1 MTLVTVVISRKNKG
15 QAARAPCPETPH
27 SHLPVRFSY
36 SIICSEAATLV
47 EVDSNLNPKVERYRQ
62 SWRLRIPPD
71 PGETRRIERWLAT
84 ARVILAVSALVAIRM
99 DPTELGHS
107 WAAYGLFVF
116 YLANGCL
123 IMMLLRRRQEST
135 AAFRVLVHAGDIAW
149 PALISIFSEGPRTPF
164 FLFFVF
170 VLAAAAYRWGLWE
183 TLGTAAA
190 EVALLWI
197 ESLVLLNLP
206 VGPGGTLP
214 WLVFS
219 GLRVNVGEFEPQRLF
234 MLSVYLLVMGLL
246 LGYLAEQQK
255 HLRAEKAVLTGTL
268 AKVRVEAGLTG
279 TIERIFQEMMSM
291 YGASRV
297 VLASQESHSHRV
309 FVGELN
315 QASEGAPSEFRWLEA
330 KPRDAKMYLD
340 DFPGE
345 VCYAT
350 VDADHWTTLALDQ
363 DGHQTSV
370 ANLMPISQLRQV
382 QTFDRLLTVGFL
394 FGAEW
399 RGRVFLFN
407 PSWRG
412 EKQEELRFVLDMVRQ
427 VGPAVYNVY
436 LLHRLRRRAGA
447 AERARVARELHDGA
461 VQSLI
466 AVEMQVDVLRRQA
479 QADKVIGAELGRI
492 QGLLREE
499 VLKLRELMQ
508 QMKSMDV
515 DAQKLLRVMNDTVE
529 RFQRETGISARF
541 VTDVEVLDMPQRI
554 CRELVRIVQEGLV
567 NVRKHSGARHALVRL
582 GSSADKW
589 NLTLE
594 DDGKGFPFAGRYNQ
608 DQMEEAGRGPM
619 IIKER
624 VRLIDGELTIESNP
638 GQGTRLEITVPR
650 NGEAPHEL

>member
-1 MTLVTVVISRKNKG
+1 LYP
-15 QAARAPCPETPH
+15 Q
-27 SHLPVRFSY
+27 
-36 SIICSEAATLV
+36 
-47 EVDSNLNPKVERYRQ
+47 VERYRQ

-84 ARVILAVSALVAIRM
+84 ARVFLAISALVAIRM

-116 YLANGCL
+116 YLANSIL
-123 IMMLLRRRQEST
+123 ILMLLRRRQQST
-135 AAFRVLVHAGDIAW
+135 AAFRLLVHAGDVVW
-149 PALISIFSEGPRTPF
+149 PALISIFAEGPRSPF

-183 TLGTAAA
+183 TLATAAA
-190 EVALLWI
+190 EVALLWV
-197 ESLVLLNLP
+197 ESFALIHML
-206 VGPGGTLP
+206 VGPGRVPAWSVIT
-214 WLVFS
+214 
-219 GLRVNVGEFEPQRLF
+219 GLRVNVGEFEPKRLF
-234 MLSVYLLVMGLL
+234 MLSVYLIVMGLL

-255 HLRAEKAVLTGTL
+255 HLRAEKAVVTGIL
-268 AKVRVEAGLTG
+268 SRVRVEAGLTG
-279 TIERIFQEMMSM
+279 TMQQIFNEAMSM
-291 YGASRV
+291 YGASQLV
-297 VLASQESHSHRV
+297 VAAQEARSHRV

-315 QASEGAPSEFRWLEA
+315 NSNGGPPPEFRWLESP
-330 KPRDAKMYLD
+330 PREANPYLD
-340 DFPGE
+340 VFPGD
-345 VCYAT
+345 VCYASLNG
-350 VDADHWTTLALDQ
+350 DRWSTLALDPNGNQ
-363 DGHQTSV
+363 AVVIDATPIARLREAQQFDSLVTV
-370 ANLMPISQLRQV
+370 A
-382 QTFDRLLTVGFL
+382 FL
-394 FGAEW
+394 FGGEW

-412 EKQEELRFVLDMVRQ
+412 EKQEELRFLQNLVRQ
-427 VGPAVYNVY
+427 IGPAIYNVY

-447 AERARVARELHDGA
+447 AERARFARELHDGA

-479 QADKVIGAELGRI
+479 EADRPIGGELGRI

-508 QMKSMDV
+508 QMKAIDV
-515 DAQKLLRVMNDTVE
+515 DADRLLGVLNDTVE

-541 VTDVEVLDMPQRI
+541 VTDLDELDMPQRV
-554 CRELVRIVQEGLV
+554 CRELLRIVQEGLV

-582 GSSADKW
+582 GCNPAKW

-594 DDGKGFPFAGRYNQ
+594 DDGKGFPFSGRLNQ
-608 DQMEEAGRGPM
+608 AEMDEAGKGPM

-624 VRLIDGELTIESNP
+624 VRLIAGELTVESNP

-650 NGEAPHEL
+650 GEVPHEF

>member
-1 MTLVTVVISRKNKG
+1 
-15 QAARAPCPETPH
+15 
-27 SHLPVRFSY
+27 
-36 SIICSEAATLV
+36 
-47 EVDSNLNPKVERYRQ
+47 LNPLFEQYRH

-84 ARVILAVSALVAIRM
+84 ARVFLAVSTLVAIRM
-99 DPTELGHS
+99 DPTELGNS

-116 YLANGCL
+116 YLANGIL
-123 IMMLLRRRQEST
+123 ILMLLRRRERST
-135 AAFRVLVHAGDIAW
+135 AGFRLLVHAGDIVW
-149 PALISIFSEGPRTPF
+149 PALISIFAEGPRAPF
-164 FLFFVF
+164 YLFFFF

-197 ESLVLLNLP
+197 ERFVLVHRWF
-206 VGPGGTLP
+206 GPLGAPG
-214 WLVFS
+214 FF
-219 GLRVNVGEFEPQRLF
+219 GLRVNVPEFQPQRLF

-255 HLRAEKAVLTGTL
+255 HLRAEKAVVTGTL
-268 AKVRVEAGLTG
+268 SRVRVEAGLTG
-279 TIERIFQEMMSM
+279 TIEQIFQEAMSM

-297 VLASQESHSHRV
+297 VVASQESHSQRV
-309 FVGELN
+309 FVGELE
-315 QASEGAPSEFRWLEA
+315 QANGRVPSEFRWLDSGS
-330 KPRDAKMYLD
+330 RDAKTYLD

-345 VCYAT
+345 VCYAS
-350 VDADHWTTLALDQ
+350 VRGDRWTTLALD
-363 DGHQTSV
+363 DTGHAVPV
-370 ANLMPISQLRQV
+370 ANLLPISQLRDIQKDA
-382 QTFDRLLTVGFL
+382 QKFDSLITVAFL
-394 FGAEW
+394 FGSEW

-412 EKQEELRFVLDMVRQ
+412 EKQEELRFLLDMVHQ
-427 VGPAVYNVY
+427 VGPAIYNVY

-447 AERARVARELHDGA
+447 AERARFARELHDGA

-479 QADKVIGAELGRI
+479 DAGKPIGSELGRI

-508 QMKSMDV
+508 QMKAIDV
-515 DAQKLLRVMNDTVE
+515 DSQRLLGVLTDTVE
-529 RFQRETGISARF
+529 RFQRETGIQARF
-541 VTDVEVLDMPQRI
+541 VTDLEDLDMPQRV
-554 CRELVRIVQEGLV
+554 CREILRIVQEGLV

-582 GSSADKW
+582 GSSPDKW
-589 NLTLE
+589 NLTVE

-608 DQMEEAGRGPM
+608 NQMEEAGKGPM

-624 VRLIDGELTIESNP
+624 VLLIAGELTVESNP
-638 GQGTRLEITVPR
+638 GQGTRLEISVPR
-650 NGEAPHEL
+650 SGEVPHEF